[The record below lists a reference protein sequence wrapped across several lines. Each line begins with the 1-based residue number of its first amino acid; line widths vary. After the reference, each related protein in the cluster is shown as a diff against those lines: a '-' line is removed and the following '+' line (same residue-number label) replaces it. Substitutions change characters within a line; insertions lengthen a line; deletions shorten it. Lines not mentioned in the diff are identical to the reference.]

1 MVGPGHGANIEM
13 IIKSLTI
20 INSFQITL
28 FANEYKFNKN
38 QYPLLSV
45 ITYGHTNKFVKRFTM
60 IKKMINMQKYDILF
74 ILGGT
79 NLYETIPAIFLF
91 KYNFLI
97 FDIWS
102 ESIPKILGNKSKY
115 FKRYFYRLVMNKC
128 NIIICSWEGTYNKLI
143 KNYPK
148 VKEKTYILR
157 DGIGD
162 SITQEQPIK
171 TEYAQKYL
179 NSLPK
184 DKIIFLNQRSISE
197 YNTLELQVKALKYIV
212 ENYPFIGD
220 DILFI
225 IWQGNNFDK
234 SLYNR
239 ITKYIKDNSLEN
251 IIKII
256 LHPYLPASDIAH
268 IIKSADVIVNLV
280 YHDQLSNSIIETMYF
295 QKQGLLSDIEPYRIL
310 NEKYDTKFN
319 LTKLNS
325 KNIAEEIIHLYYLC
339 KSGEKDI
346 DLLDRRK
353 KVVEKYFDLKTN
365 AYEFEKIIT
374 DLYIKKC

>member
-1 MVGPGHGANIEM
+1 MVGPGYGANIET
-13 IIKSLTI
+13 IIRSLTI
-20 INSFQITL
+20 TNSFKITL
-28 FANEYKFNKN
+28 FTNEYKFDNN

-45 ITYGHTNKFVKRFTM
+45 ITYGHPNKIVKRFTM
-60 IKKMINMQKYDILF
+60 IKKMINTQKYDILF

-79 NLYETIPAIFLF
+79 NLYETIPAICLF

-115 FKRYFYRLVMNKC
+115 FIRYFYRTIMNKC
-128 NIIICSWEGTYNKLI
+128 NIIICSWEGTYNKLL

-148 VKEKTYILR
+148 VKKKTYILR
-157 DGIGD
+157 LGIGD

-171 TEYAQKYL
+171 TEYAQQYL
-179 NSLPK
+179 NTLPK

-197 YNTLELQVKALKYIV
+197 YNALELQVEALKYIV
-212 ENYPFIGD
+212 ENYPFIAD

-239 ITKYIKDNSLEN
+239 IIQYIKDNSLEN

-256 LHPYLPASDIAH
+256 LHPYLPESDIAH

-280 YHDQLSNSIIETMYF
+280 YHDQLSKSIIETMYF
-295 QKQGLLSDIEPYRIL
+295 KKQGLLSDIEPYRIL

-325 KNIAEEIIHLYYLC
+325 KKIAEEIIHLYYLC
-339 KSGEKDI
+339 KSSEKDI

-353 KVVEKYFDLKTN
+353 RVVEQYFNLNTY
-365 AYEFEKIIT
+365 AFEFEKLIT
-374 DLYIKKC
+374 DLYVK